1 MIRVLCV
8 SPRFA
13 PSNAADSHRLRLLL
27 RHAEAAGWQA
37 EVLAVA
43 PEDVDAPVD
52 AWLAEQLPTKVLIHR
67 VRAIWSAWPIGSLAW
82 RAGPAL
88 CHKGSELL
96 ASGRF
101 DLVFFS
107 TTEFHCHWLGV
118 WWQRRHG
125 VPFCMDY
132 QDPWV
137 NDYYRCN
144 PQVVPPGGRFKYG
157 IMNFLH
163 RCAEPIVTAGASGFL
178 AVSQGYIDDLRRRYG
193 VVVSGKPVLVRG
205 FPGDLDELSGGAS
218 VTPDTTCWR
227 YIGRGGVDMQR
238 AFEGFLR
245 AWQLAQ
251 KQELPLPEG
260 LAFEACGTSYAVPG
274 QGVPTLAPV
283 AVELGMTGVT
293 EHTDRLSY
301 SDMLLALRSSGALIV
316 FGSDDPAYTASKIY
330 PYLLAGRPLL
340 AIFHE
345 RSSVVPLM
353 RAVGGGICVTFADD
367 TSPAQLADRILQ
379 AWFVSAAWAAP
390 LPLDLD
396 AFTPFSAAHQAKDL
410 ARWFQDI
417 LASRRSAP

>member
-1 MIRVLCV
+1 MMRVLCI

-27 RHAEAAGWQA
+27 RHAAVAGWQA

-43 PEDVDAPVD
+43 SEDVDAPVD
-52 AWLAEQLPTKVLIHR
+52 TWLARQLPADIPVHR
-67 VRAIWSAWPIGSLAW
+67 VRATWPAQPIGSLAW
-82 RAGPAL
+82 RAWPAL
-88 CHKGSELL
+88 CSKGSELL

-137 NDYYRCN
+137 NGYYRLN
-144 PQVVPPGGRFKYG
+144 PRMVPPGGRFKYG
-157 IMNFLH
+157 VMSWLH
-163 RCAEPIVTAGASGFL
+163 RCAEPIVTAAASGFL
-178 AVSQGYIDDLRRRYG
+178 AVSQAYIDDLRHRYG
-193 VVVSGKPVLVRG
+193 DSVASKPMLVRS
-205 FPGDLDELSGGAS
+205 FPGDPDEFAGIAPIA
-218 VTPDTTCWR
+218 PDSSCWR
-227 YIGRGGVDMQR
+227 YIGRGGVDMRR
-238 AFEGFLR
+238 AVEGFLR

-251 KQELPLPEG
+251 VQGLPLPNG
-260 LAFEACGTSYAVPG
+260 LEFEARGTSYAAPG

-283 AVELGMTGVT
+283 AAELGLAGVT

-301 SDMLLALRSSGALIV
+301 SDMLAALRSSGALIV
-316 FGSDDPAYTASKIY
+316 FGSDDSAYTASKIY

-353 RAVGGGICVTFADD
+353 RAVGGGICVTFGDD

-379 AWFVSAAWAAP
+379 AWFASAAWEAP
-390 LPLDLD
+390 LPLNFE
-396 AFTPFSAAHQAKDL
+396 AFAPFSAAHQARDL
-410 ARWFQDI
+410 SQWFQDI